1 MGGFK
6 KGIWIARDEDGRL
19 YMYSSRPKKCKDPWS
34 NLGEFRCGAST
45 DLIALPSTWYK
56 NLNFKNSPVFVPI
69 PEQLV
74 EQQIKQYYGNIL
86 KSS

>member
-6 KGIWIARDEDGRL
+6 KGIWIARDADGRL
-19 YMYSSRPKKCKDPWS
+19 YMYSSRPKKYKDQLS

-45 DLIALPSTWYK
+45 DLIALPSNWYK

-74 EQQIKQYYGNIL
+74 EQQIK
-86 KSS
+86 